1 MVAVLAFLADEKSIR
16 KSIHFLL
23 REGYLRKTLDNKI
36 VLDQPLSVKEPK
48 EAHLL
53 VRRFHKK
60 ALKLAVVGLDLVP
73 TDKRIANTF
82 IVPLDQGTYF
92 ELQDIIRNFADQLKE
107 FCENR
112 ALQGENLYQ
121 LTLNLTPTGDL
132 K

>member
-1 MVAVLAFLADEKSIR
+1 MAFLADEKSIR

-60 ALKLAVVGLDLVP
+60 ALKLATVGLDLVP

-82 IVPLDQGTYF
+82 IVPLDQATYF
-92 ELQDIIRNFADQLKE
+92 ELQDMIRNFADQLKT
-107 FCENR
+107 FCETR
-112 ALQGENLYQ
+112 ALDGENLYQ
-121 LTLNLTPTGDL
+121 LTVNLTPTGDL